1 MAPSRQQ
8 RYGTPETLT
17 TEPQNTCLSPDPT
30 TDVTPETL
38 ADSNSPAN
46 T

>member
-17 TEPQNTCLSPDPT
+17 TEPRDTKQRADQIGQPKLFVKNLFL
-30 TDVTPETL
+30 VT
-38 ADSNSPAN
+38 
-46 T
+46 